1 MIAGKY
7 AQLMANPAAS
17 MALGGGIAAGA
28 SLLGNQD
35 KDKSAGRQAL
45 EALGAGALGAGVG
58 RMLPAV
64 YARSAQRATAA
75 GRNFTDEMQ
84 GVQSP
89 MGERERAA
97 AQARATGARG
107 LMDAGVSQE
116 DVAKA
121 AAMGIRAGQV
131 ATNTAAAVGGL
142 GLATG
147 LGGAIGG
154 GVANI
159 GNMAGL
165 GIDPES
171 PGSSNTSNSRMSM
184 KGGGYMPMY

>member
-28 SLLGNQD
+28 SLLGNQGE
-35 KDKSAGRQAL
+35 DKSVGRQAL

-58 RMLPAV
+58 RMLPTVSRIAAENAANQK
-64 YARSAQRATAA
+64 ARFVEGLQTEGSKVQRAVKGAYDRKLRPEEVEAMVNA
-75 GRNFTDEMQ
+75 GIG
-84 GVQSP
+84 GVQ
-89 MGERERAA
+89 A
-97 AQARATGARG
+97 
-107 LMDAGVSQE
+107 
-116 DVAKA
+116 
-121 AAMGIRAGQV
+121 
-131 ATNTAAAVGGL
+131 ATNAGAVIGGL

-171 PGSSNTSNSRMSM
+171 PGSSNTTNSRVSM
-184 KGGGYMPMY
+184 QGGGYMPMY

>member
-35 KDKSAGRQAL
+35 EDKSPGRQAL

-58 RMLPAV
+58 RMLPTV
-64 YARSAQRATAA
+64 SRIAA
-75 GRNFTDEMQ
+75 EKAAEQKAGFVK
-84 GVQSP
+84 GVQTEGSKVQKELKKP
-89 MGERERAA
+89 YLKRLTPEEAEAMANAGIGGL
-97 AQARATGARG
+97 QA
-107 LMDAGVSQE
+107 
-116 DVAKA
+116 
-121 AAMGIRAGQV
+121 
-131 ATNTAAAVGGL
+131 ATNTAAALGGL

-184 KGGGYMPMY
+184 RGGGYMPMY

>member
-7 AQLMANPAAS
+7 AQLMQSPAAS
-17 MALGGGIAAGA
+17 MALGSGIAAGA
-28 SLLGNQD
+28 SLLGNQGE
-35 KDKSAGRQAL
+35 DKSAGRQAL

-64 YARSAQRATAA
+64 YARSAQRAAAA

-89 MGERERAA
+89 MGERERAT

-121 AAMGIRAGQV
+121 AAMGIRGAQ
-131 ATNTAAAVGGL
+131 ALTNTAAAAGGL
-142 GLATG
+142 GLAAG

-171 PGSSNTSNSRMSM
+171 PGSSNTTNSRVSM
-184 KGGGYMPMY
+184 QGGGYMPMY